1 MHNEV
6 VRKLCSLIN
15 TARCEGKYKLA
26 TPVSMPQDTCESSF
40 GNYVDAGI
48 DTSNRIEEEHPV
60 AYVNTIERFALR
72 RERQKGVAEILAV
85 QVNRKFGELP
95 GWAKVRI
102 DEADEATL
110 NRWAMQILDAARIE
124 DVFV

>member
-26 TPVSMPQDTCESSF
+26 TPVSMPQDTRESSF

-60 AYVNTIERFALR
+60 AYVNTIERVALR
-72 RERQKGVAEILAV
+72 RGRQEGRLGAGPHGAG
-85 QVNRKFGELP
+85 R
-95 GWAKVRI
+95 
-102 DEADEATL
+102 
-110 NRWAMQILDAARIE
+110 
-124 DVFV
+124 